1 MKNFQRFRGFTL
13 VELLVVIAI
22 IGILVGLLLPAVQ
35 AAREAARRMQCSN
48 NLKQLGLAIHNYESA
63 TQMAPRSHVL
73 SNELG
78 WTVAVL
84 PYIEQI
90 NLYNQFNQNQG
101 AYTQVGKNNP
111 HGLIRMGSFLCP
123 SSPAD
128 TMLLNAPHNVNP
140 PDRIPQNTGASPFT
154 THYYAL
160 NGPRGTDPNGG
171 TYPLQSTATHEGVAT
186 GGTGML
192 QWTQNV
198 KFGGVTD
205 GLSNTIMIGEMSWV
219 SERFGSR
226 FRTWLRGGGNGFSVA
241 ARNVVRTINAGLVAN
256 ALVPYNDMPMGSMHT
271 GGANFANGDGS
282 VRFISQAIDFN
293 LYRGLATR
301 NYGEVVA
308 VEN

>member
-1 MKNFQRFRGFTL
+1 MKILQRNRGFTL

-35 AAREAARRMQCSN
+35 AAREAARRMQCTN
-48 NLKQLGLAIHNYESA
+48 NLKQIGLAIHNYESA
-63 TQMAPRSHVL
+63 AKLLPRSHHL

-78 WTVAVL
+78 WTVAIL
-84 PYIEQI
+84 PYMEQTS
-90 NLYNQFNQNQG
+90 LYNLFNQNQG
-101 AYTQVGKNNP
+101 SYTMVGKNDP
-111 HGLIRMGSFLCP
+111 HGLTRMPGYLCP
-123 SSPAD
+123 SSPVE
-128 TMLLNAPHNVNP
+128 TMLLNAPHNVNQ
-140 PDRIPQNTGASPFT
+140 PDRIPMNTGVAPFT
-154 THYYAL
+154 THYYGL

-186 GGTGML
+186 AGTGML
-192 QWTQNV
+192 QWVQNT
-198 KFGGVTD
+198 KMANVTD

-219 SERFGSR
+219 SQKFGTR
-226 FRTWLRGGGNGFSVA
+226 YRTWLRGGGNGFSVA

-282 VRFISQAIDFN
+282 VRFISQSIDFN

-301 NYGEVVA
+301 DYGEVVT